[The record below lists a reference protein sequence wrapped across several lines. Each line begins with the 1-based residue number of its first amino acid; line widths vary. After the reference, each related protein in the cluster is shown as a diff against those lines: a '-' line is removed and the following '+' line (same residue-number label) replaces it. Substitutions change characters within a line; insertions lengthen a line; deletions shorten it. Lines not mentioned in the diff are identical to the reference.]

1 MPRTLSIL
9 ALCTA
14 LATPV
19 AAHAALSQKNVAV
32 SLGLGTEGIGGQVT
46 AQIVP
51 RTLNLNVGFSRFGH
65 DFSFTSDSAKFNAH
79 LRLGAVPI
87 VLSWFPFDGNFSL
100 DAGVFINQNR
110 VAATGVPE
118 ANGTYT
124 INGHTYTASQVGTMT
139 GTTNFN
145 TAAPYVGIGWGDPFD
160 GGRWSVLLN
169 AGVMYEGSP
178 HVDLNATGAASNPQL
193 ARDVQSLQHSVNHK
207 LNFLNWWPV
216 VTVGVAYR
224 F

>member
-1 MPRTLSIL
+1 MTRSLSII

-14 LATPV
+14 LAAPMV
-19 AAHAALSQKNVAV
+19 GHAASLKNNVAV
-32 SLGLGTEGIGGQVT
+32 SLGLGTEGIGGQVS
-46 AQIVP
+46 AQVVP
-51 RTLNLNVGFSRFGH
+51 HTLNLNLGFSRFGH
-65 DFSFTSDSAKFNAH
+65 DFSFTADNAKFNSH

-87 VLSWFPFDGNFSL
+87 VLSWFPFHGNFSL

-110 VAATGVPE
+110 VSATGVP
-118 ANGTYT
+118 ASNGTYT
-124 INGHTYTASQVGTMT
+124 INGSTYTASQVGTMT

-169 AGVMYEGSP
+169 AGAMYEGSP

-193 ARDVQSLQHSVNHK
+193 ASDVQAAQHSVNQK
-207 LNFLNWWPV
+207 LSFLNWWPV
-216 VTVGVAYR
+216 VSVGVAYR